1 VRARL
6 GNWTAYWPN
15 ELVCDACATCASPRA
30 NQAIGHSFIRLDDG
44 RYARCDDA
52 ADASWLALSA
62 TSRRF
67 GAACAY
73 APPCFD
79 WTGAR
84 PYSEPLLDVGSGVVS
99 RAAPAGRAHAAAALA
114 LNVDS
119 GERDTLLL
127 FGGYSADCTDYCNDT
142 WHYSLP
148 NNLWVKAR
156 AHKPYTS
163 RCRARA
169 RALIW
174 AHFAR
179 FFMCDHFPVLCV
191 CVPRSRRWA
200 RRRRGARSTPWRS
213 TTTPFIWRAPAP
225 PPVRVLCTM

>member
-1 VRARL
+1 
-6 GNWTAYWPN
+6 
-15 ELVCDACATCASPRA
+15 VCDTCSTCASPRA
-30 NQAIGHSFIRLDDG
+30 NQPEGHSYIRLDDG

-52 ADASWLALSA
+52 ADTSWLSLSA

-84 PYSEPLLDVGSGVVS
+84 PYAEPLLDVGSGVVS
-99 RAAPAGRAHAAAALA
+99 RAAPSGRAHAAAALA

-127 FGGYSADCTDYCNDT
+127 FGGFSADCTDYCNDT

-156 AHKPYTS
+156 SFA
-163 RCRARA
+163 C
-169 RALIW
+169 
-174 AHFAR
+174 AHFR
-179 FFMCDHFPVLCV
+179 SFFRSFFCAFFV
-191 CVPRSRRWA
+191 CV
-200 RRRRGARSTPWRS
+200 
-213 TTTPFIWRAPAP
+213 F
-225 PPVRVLCTM
+225 